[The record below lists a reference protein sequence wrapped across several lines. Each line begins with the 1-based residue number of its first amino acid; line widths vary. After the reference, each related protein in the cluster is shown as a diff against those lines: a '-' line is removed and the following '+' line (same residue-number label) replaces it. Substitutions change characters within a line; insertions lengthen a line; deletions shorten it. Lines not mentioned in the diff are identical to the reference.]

1 MSNLPDL
8 ISMLESFSLVFSPRS
23 LRRGREQPRHLA
35 ASYDKHTTVSQGFC
49 HHTKQKSPTALSSLE
64 ECQVRAR
71 VGLKGWSHWK
81 QTKDRARDKMGSDG
95 PVQEKLSGEAEPEIG
110 LGTGTLAVLLGPV

>member
-1 MSNLPDL
+1 
-8 ISMLESFSLVFSPRS
+8 MLESFSIVFSPPRS

-35 ASYDKHTTVSQGFC
+35 ASYDKPTTVSQGFC

-64 ECQVRAR
+64 EWQVRAR
-71 VGLKGWSHWK
+71 VGFQGRSHWK

-110 LGTGTLAVLLGPV
+110 PGTGTLAVLLGPG